1 MVNSF
6 TETEAILFD
15 MDGVLVDVSQS
26 YFYAIKKTTEFF
38 TGEEIQFSEIVKYK
52 NKGGLN
58 NDWECSHAIIS
69 GYNKDVFLWE
79 VIDKFQELYL
89 GKNFDGLI
97 LNETWLLKQN
107 ILETLYHQFEIG
119 IVTGRPRDEAE
130 FVLDRFDTTEFF
142 QVLITLDDTP
152 PGKRKPEPFGINK
165 ALKKLNTKNA
175 IYFGDSIDDMKA
187 ASSAKIIPIGILT
200 SETQNS
206 KQIDLLKKWG
216 AREVLNS
223 VNDVL
228 ELLQ

>member
-107 ILETLYHQFEIG
+107 ILETLYYQFEIG

>member
-1 MVNSF
+1 VKSIE
-6 TETEAILFD
+6 ETEAILFD

-26 YFYAIKKTTEFF
+26 YHYAIKKTAEFF
-38 TGEEIQFSEIVKYK
+38 TEEEIQFSEIIEYK
-52 NKGGLN
+52 NKGGFN

-69 GYNKDVFLWE
+69 GHNKDVYLWE

-89 GKNFDGLI
+89 GKNFVGLI

-107 ILETLYHQFEIG
+107 VLDTLSHKFKLG
-119 IVTGRPRDEAE
+119 IVTGRPKKEAE
-130 FVLDRFDTTEFF
+130 YVLERFDMSEFF

-175 IYFGDSIDDMKA
+175 IYLGDSIDDMKA
-187 ASSAKIIPIGILT
+187 ASSAKILPVGILT
-200 SETQNS
+200 PETQNA

-216 AREVLNS
+216 AVEVLNS

-228 ELLQ
+228 ELFQ

>member
-1 MVNSF
+1 VNSF
-6 TETEAILFD
+6 IETETILFD

-26 YFYAIKKTTEFF
+26 YHYAIKKTSEFF
-38 TGEEIQFSEIVKYK
+38 TGEEIQFSEILEYK
-52 NKGGLN
+52 NKGGFN
-58 NDWECSHAIIS
+58 NDWECAHAIIS
-69 GYNKDVFLWE
+69 RRDIDVFLWE

-107 ILETLYHQFEIG
+107 VLNTLFHRFKLG
-119 IVTGRPRDEAE
+119 IVTGRPKKEAE
-130 FVLDRFDTTEFF
+130 FVLERYDTSDFF

-165 ALKKLNTKNA
+165 ALKRLGTKSA
-175 IYFGDSIDDMKA
+175 LYIGDSIDDMKA
-187 ASSAKIIPIGILT
+187 ASSAKIIPIGVL
-200 SETQNS
+200 SFDSQNP
-206 KQIDLLKKWG
+206 KQIDLLQKWG
-216 AREVLNS
+216 AKEVLNS

>member
-1 MVNSF
+1 MNSL

-26 YFYAIKKTTEFF
+26 YHYAIKKTAEFF
-38 TGEEIQFSEIVKYK
+38 IGEEIQFSEIIEYK
-52 NKGGLN
+52 NKGGFN

-69 GYNKDVFLWE
+69 GHNKDVYLWE
-79 VIDKFQELYL
+79 VIDKFQEVYL

-107 ILETLYHQFEIG
+107 VLNTLFHQFQLG
-119 IVTGRPRDEAE
+119 IVTGRPKEEAE
-130 FVLDRFDTTEFF
+130 YVLERFDTSEFF

-152 PGKRKPEPFGINK
+152 PGKRKPEPFGIKK
-165 ALKKLNTKNA
+165 ALKTLNTKSA
-175 IYFGDSIDDMKA
+175 IYLGDSIDDIKA
-187 ASSAKIIPIGILT
+187 ASSANINPIGILT
-200 SETQNS
+200 PETQNP

-216 AREVLNS
+216 AREVLDS

-228 ELLQ
+228 ELFQ

>member
-1 MVNSF
+1 MNSLI
-6 TETEAILFD
+6 ETEAILFD

-26 YFYAIKKTTEFF
+26 YHYAIKKTAEFF
-38 TGEEIQFSEIVKYK
+38 TGEEIQFSEIIEYK
-52 NKGGLN
+52 NKGGFN

-69 GYNKDVFLWE
+69 GHNKDVFLWE

-97 LNETWLLKQN
+97 LNETWLLKQDV
-107 ILETLYHQFEIG
+107 LETLYHKFKLG
-119 IVTGRPRDEAE
+119 IVTGRPKDEAE
-130 FVLDRFDTTEFF
+130 FVLERYDTSDFF

-165 ALKKLNTKNA
+165 ALKKLNAKSA
-175 IYFGDSIDDMKA
+175 IYLGDSIDDMKA
-187 ASSAKIIPIGILT
+187 ASSANIIPVGILT
-200 SETQNS
+200 SETQHA

-228 ELLQ
+228 ELLL